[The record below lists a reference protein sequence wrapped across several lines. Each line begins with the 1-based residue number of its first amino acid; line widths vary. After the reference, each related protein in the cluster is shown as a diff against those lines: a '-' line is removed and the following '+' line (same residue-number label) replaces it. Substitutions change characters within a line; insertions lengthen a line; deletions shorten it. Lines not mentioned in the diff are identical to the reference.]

1 MDLLPL
7 ITALHTLGVS
17 EACAGR
23 VVYMVAED
31 LNKATKGIPAAPPL
45 LPDDRISQAEAPARA
60 SERPV
65 RSVPTKFESRLV
77 KKGAPGREAAS
88 REFFA
93 VTVNGHRSTVG
104 LPSTVVAQLIAALGS
119 KTRVNAQV
127 KAWADAA
134 QGKTNAHVRAQADAF
149 LATSTFNAKH

>member
-23 VVYMVAED
+23 VVYTVAED
-31 LNKATKGIPAAPPL
+31 LRQSAKRPPTAPPPHSDC
-45 LPDDRISQAEAPARA
+45 LPQAATPTSS

-65 RSVPTKFESRLV
+65 RAVTTKFESRPV
-77 KKGAPGREAAS
+77 KKGPRAREAAP

-104 LPSTVVAQLIAALGS
+104 LPSTVVAQLIDALGS

-127 KAWADAA
+127 KTWADAA
-134 QGKTNAHVRAQADAF
+134 QGKPNAHVRAQADAF
-149 LATSTFNAKH
+149 LAASSFNAKH